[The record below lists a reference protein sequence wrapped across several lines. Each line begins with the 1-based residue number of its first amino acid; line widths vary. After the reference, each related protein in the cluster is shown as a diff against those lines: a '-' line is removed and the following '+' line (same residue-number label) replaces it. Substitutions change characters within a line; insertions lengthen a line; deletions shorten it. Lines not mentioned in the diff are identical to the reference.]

1 MHLSSSQ
8 GGWGERN
15 MDAIGEERGDR
26 PGLSHVDGVKQMLT
40 LFGRKAFEYLV
51 ISLWDQDKW
60 VRIAAADALAEL
72 QDIRAYR
79 YLVSMLNDADQDV
92 RFAVAGS
99 LGKLGDRRAV
109 GPLRCACNDGNYF
122 VRQVAKESLGM
133 LSGCNDLDRWKRL
146 PGPGSPGNR

>member
-1 MHLSSSQ
+1 M
-8 GGWGERN
+8 E
-15 MDAIGEERGDR
+15 IVEERRGNW
-26 PGLSHVDGVKQMLT
+26 PGMSRVEGVRGMLT

-79 YLVSMLNDADQDV
+79 YLVSMLDDSDQDV

-99 LGKLGDRRAV
+99 LGKLGDKRAV
-109 GPLRCACNDGNYF
+109 EPLRCACNDENYF
-122 VRQVAKESLGM
+122 VRQVAKESLTM
-133 LSGCNDLDRWKRL
+133 LSEYKDGNGWKKL
-146 PGPGSPGNR
+146 PGPNGLGKSMKLYVS